1 MKPYCKFY
9 LFIIAI
15 LFLLSSFLLEDWKL
29 MKDVNTFKTKLNQIN
44 INTQSIQ
51 CDFIQVKT
59 LSFVKDKLTSKG
71 KMWYKKP
78 YQIRL
83 SYTSPFIYDMVI
95 QQGQVT
101 INDKGKISKY
111 DVNKSKLFKSI
122 NNLMINAMRGDVLN
136 NPMFMYQYF
145 ENQSMNRVDMIVTDA
160 NLKTYI
166 KNVKVY
172 INKESYQVDK
182 LEMFEPSGDQT
193 NITFSNRK
201 INETLPKDIFIITK

>member
-1 MKPYCKFY
+1 
-9 LFIIAI
+9 
-15 LFLLSSFLLEDWKL
+15 
-29 MKDVNTFKTKLNQIN
+29 
-44 INTQSIQ
+44 
-51 CDFIQVKT
+51 
-59 LSFVKDKLTSKG
+59 
-71 KMWYKKP
+71 
-78 YQIRL
+78 
-83 SYTSPFIYDMVI
+83 
-95 QQGQVT
+95 
-101 INDKGKISKY
+101 
-111 DVNKSKLFKSI
+111 
-122 NNLMINAMRGDVLN
+122 MINAMRGDVLN